1 MQVLSHG
8 PAATLVA
15 LGDSITE
22 GAVSTPDANGDWP
35 DLLAARMP
43 RLPDGTAVSVINAG
57 IGSGRF
63 ISSNGAGLCGLSRLN
78 ELLAMPQVR
87 WVTLLMGV
95 NDISYEH
102 ATVSLLENA
111 YAVAISE
118 AHAAGK
124 KIIGIPI
131 LPFGHSVKDEGTNKQ
146 VAQEVNAWVRAHAK
160 RLGGPGP
167 SFDAVVDLEPVVK
180 DPNDP
185 EWAMNPALAAPDR
198 VHPNQAGYTA
208 IANAFPLDVFYDDRD
223 DHGPRSEDCDHGR

>member
-1 MQVLSHG
+1 
-8 PAATLVA
+8 
-15 LGDSITE
+15 
-22 GAVSTPDANGDWP
+22 
-35 DLLAARMP
+35 
-43 RLPDGTAVSVINAG
+43 
-57 IGSGRF
+57 
-63 ISSNGAGLCGLSRLN
+63 
-78 ELLAMPQVR
+78 
-87 WVTLLMGV
+87 
-95 NDISYEH
+95 
-102 ATVSLLENA
+102 VSLLENA